1 MNMEKGKYL
10 TTILRSPKT
19 VFTQK
24 DIALLWGESSS
35 HATRE
40 RLYYYMTQ
48 GDLYRIRRGL
58 YAKDKNYNKTELA
71 TRIYAPSYVSFET
84 VLAKEGVIFQ
94 FYSPIFI
101 ASNLTR
107 EITIDGQIYSFKKI
121 KSAIL
126 TIPDGVEHK
135 DETSMAIKERAFL
148 DTLYIHTDYHFDN
161 LGGLDWNKIFEI
173 LPMYRNNRMTK
184 KVKALYKEVA
194 EPEK

>member
-19 VFTQK
+19 VFTHK

-40 RLYYYMTQ
+40 RLYYYVRQ

-84 VLAKEGVIFQ
+84 VLSKEGVIFQ
-94 FYSPIFI
+94 FYSQIFI
-101 ASNLTR
+101 ASYLTR
-107 EITIDGQIYSFKKI
+107 EITVDGQQCSFKKI
-121 KSAIL
+121 KTAVL
-126 TIPDGVEHK
+126 TDPAGVVHK
-135 DETSMAIKERAFL
+135 DQSSFATRERAFL
-148 DTLYIHTDYHFDN
+148 DTLYLNTDYHFDN
-161 LGGLDWNKIFEI
+161 LSGLDWKKVFEI
-173 LPMYRNNRMTK
+173 LPIYHNKRMTK
-184 KVKALYKEVA
+184 KVEAVYKQVTDT
-194 EPEK
+194 EK